1 MAKSYCIVVHYLHIC
16 DPAYTIHCIYWFAP
30 YSSKQCPEPGGNVRH
45 FQISISIPTLFF
57 VSKTQFPLISHSL
70 KLLYENGIYVAVM
83 GVGL

>member
-1 MAKSYCIVVHYLHIC
+1 MLVC
-16 DPAYTIHCIYWFAP
+16 
-30 YSSKQCPEPGGNVRH
+30 NVRH